1 MMIRRLI
8 VVLLLCLPAYSQQTT
23 AAQGAPDTPS
33 KLTIEAIFAEGG
45 ITGRGPET
53 IKWSPDNA
61 KVSFIQRDDSG
72 EHGQLWY
79 IDVATGNKAVLVA
92 ETKLQSL
99 FPPSSA
105 LTAEQH
111 ERMQRYSV
119 AAYEWAPDSKHL
131 LFDSRG
137 QLWYYTLDTGT
148 AVQLTISPEASSDP
162 KFSPDGKRLA
172 YVRKHDIWSRPVGQ
186 GGEHQVTRE
195 GDENLLNGEVDWV
208 YEEELGVRSNYF
220 WSPDSKQI
228 VFLQMNEKLVPT
240 YPIVDWMPTH
250 PKVTELKYPKAG
262 DPNPGVR
269 VGVVS
274 ADGGKVRWINVGDGG
289 NKDIYI
295 PRFGWL
301 SNGMVYVLMVNR
313 LHTKMD
319 LYFADPG
326 SGRSRL
332 VLSESEPNAY
342 LDDERFQITWLK
354 SGDRFLWP
362 SWRDGHTHLYLYSF
376 DKNNPLAADAKLERQ
391 LTQGEF
397 EVSDVAGL
405 DESAGTLFFHANA
418 GDPRQEQVYSVKLD
432 GSPMQKITREAGVHK
447 ASFAANGQYFIDA
460 CSALLSPPRLAFCK
474 VGGTCSTFWQSRAV
488 NAYNLIAPHALE
500 LKAADGQTTL
510 YGYLLLPPGAEQ
522 AGAAKVPIILNP
534 YGGPG
539 VQEVRDSWGGT
550 GLLFNQIMA
559 QRGFATLQVDNRGM
573 GNRGRAFASA
583 LLRKFGKVELED
595 QLAALDQVLKQFP
608 TLDPNRVGWWGWSY
622 GGFMTLYAMTHSDRV
637 KAGVSGAPVSD
648 WRNYDSIYTE
658 RYMGL
663 PKDNASGYAE
673 SSPVNAAKSLDGRLL
688 EVHGTSDDNVHF
700 QNTIQMIRA
709 LINTGKAYDLQ
720 LYPNKTHGVSGSAD
734 RTHLYHRIQ
743 HHFEQYLMGEKRVP
757 ATSQAQ

>member
-1 MMIRRLI
+1 MIRRLI
-8 VVLLLCLPAYSQQTT
+8 VVLLLCLPAYAQQPT
-23 AAQGAPDTPS
+23 AAPGAPNAPS
-33 KLTIEAIFAEGG
+33 KLTIETIFAEGG

-53 IKWSPDNA
+53 IKWSPDNT

-79 IDVATGNKAVLVA
+79 VDVATGNKAALVA

-105 LTAEQH
+105 LTPEQR

-119 AAYEWAPDSKHL
+119 AAYQWAPDSKHL

-137 QLWYYTLDTGT
+137 QLWYFTLDTGT
-148 AVQLTISPEASSDP
+148 AVQLTTSPDPSSDP

-172 YVRKHDIWSRPVGQ
+172 YVRKHDIWSRPVGR
-186 GGEHQVTRE
+186 GAEHQVTTE

-220 WSPDSKQI
+220 WSPDGKQI
-228 VFLQMNEKLVPT
+228 VFLQMNERQVPT

-262 DPNPGVR
+262 DPNPEVR

-274 ADGGKVRWINVGDGG
+274 ADGGKVRWINLGDAG

-301 SNGMVYVLMVNR
+301 SNGTVYALVVNR
-313 LHTKMD
+313 LHNKMD
-319 LYFADPG
+319 LYFADAG
-326 SGRSRL
+326 NGRSRL

-342 LDDERFQITWLK
+342 LDDERFHITWLK

-362 SWRDGHTHLYLYSF
+362 SWRDGHMHLYLYSF
-376 DKNNPLAADAKLERQ
+376 DKNNPLAAEAKLERQ
-391 LTQGEF
+391 LTKGEF
-397 EVSDVAGL
+397 EVSNVAGV
-405 DESAGTLFFHANA
+405 DESSGTVFLHANA
-418 GDPRQEQVYSVKLD
+418 GDPRQTQVYGVKLD
-432 GSPMQKITREAGVHK
+432 GSPMQKITPDAGVHK
-447 ASFAANGQYFIDA
+447 ATFAGGGQYFVDEY
-460 CSALLSPPRLAFCK
+460 SALLSPPRLALCK
-474 VGGTCSTFWQSRAV
+474 LGGTCSTFWQSRAV
-488 NAYNLIAPHALE
+488 DPYNLIAPRALE

-522 AGAAKVPIILNP
+522 AGTAKTPVILNP

-539 VQEVRDSWGGT
+539 GQVVRDLWGGT
-550 GLLFNQIMA
+550 GFLFNQIMA
-559 QRGFATLQVDNRGM
+559 RQGFAILQVDNRGTA
-573 GNRGRAFASA
+573 NRGRAFSSA
-583 LLRKFGKVELED
+583 LLRKFGKVEFED

-608 TLDPNRVGWWGWSY
+608 ALDANRVGWWGWSY
-622 GGFMTLYAMTHSDRV
+622 GGFMTLYAMTHSDRI
-637 KAGVSGAPVSD
+637 KAGVSGAPVTD
-648 WRNYDSIYTE
+648 WRDYDSIYTE

-663 PKDNASGYAE
+663 PKDNASGYAD
-673 SSPVNAAKSLDGRLL
+673 SSPVNAAKSLNGRLL
-688 EVHGTSDDNVHF
+688 VVHGTNDDNVHF

-709 LINTGKAYDLQ
+709 LINAGKQYDLQ
-720 LYPNKTHGVSGSAD
+720 LYPNKTHGLSGSTD

-743 HHFEQYLMGEKRVP
+743 HHFEQYLMRAESMP
-757 ATSQAQ
+757 AISQAQ